1 MTIGMKVI
9 KALYFLGAVALLFGA
24 VARMFLPEYYAYI
37 YIIGASLFAVMQF
50 LLRPRGCSVTLRRL
64 VVQQQLAGLLFVAAG
79 VLMFTHIR
87 NEWMVLLTC
96 GALVELYTA
105 YRIPQEQE
113 KEK

>member
-1 MTIGMKVI
+1 MKLI
-9 KALYFLGAVALLFGA
+9 KMLYFLGAALLLFGA

-37 YIIGASLFAVMQF
+37 YIIGASLFAVTQF

-79 VLMFTHIR
+79 ALMFTHIR

-105 YRIPQEQE
+105 YRIPQELE